1 MRVIRSTLK
10 LRSEVLSC
18 AIVGCFLF
26 SLLKWYTK
34 RKWYDDKF
42 LFAYFVRDRVVIFAA
57 RVANSSDTQG
67 ACRRN
72 SRPNEVRRR
81 QKERKKKKSE
91 RDTSL
96 GFTLAEPFVRKL
108 ASLSVKSARRFCTER
123 AGQIKMKTASR
134 RRRDCA
140 TQVRTARV
148 KKFTFLVSDKYDKCH
163 RSVFSCNS
171 AAKISPVRKPE
182 PAGASSF
189 IDSPKK
195 QLTIAC

>member
-1 MRVIRSTLK
+1 M
-10 LRSEVLSC
+10 LSL
-18 AIVGCFLF
+18 AVFCFLYSSGILKESGMMISFF
-26 SLLKWYTK
+26 S
-34 RKWYDDKF
+34 RI
-42 LFAYFVRDRVVIFAA
+42 LFAIGSSFSRLGLPTRAILRAHVDATHVLMKCAGDRK
-57 RVANSSDTQG
+57 RG
-67 ACRRN
+67 
-72 SRPNEVRRR
+72 
-81 QKERKKKKSE
+81 KKKSE

-182 PAGASSF
+182 PASASSF